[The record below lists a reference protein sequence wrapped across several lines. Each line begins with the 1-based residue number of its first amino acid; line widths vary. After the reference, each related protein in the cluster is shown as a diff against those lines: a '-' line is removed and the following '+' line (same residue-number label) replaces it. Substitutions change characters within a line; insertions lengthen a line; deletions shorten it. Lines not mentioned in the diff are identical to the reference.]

1 VRLYPSYA
9 NFILCRVA
17 GRDARGLKETL
28 AARGVL
34 IRHYN
39 SPGLADHV
47 RFSVGTP
54 EQTDQLVTELRKV

>member
-1 VRLYPSYA
+1 MA
-9 NFILCRVA
+9 
-17 GRDARGLKETL
+17 E
-28 AARGVL
+28 RGVL

-54 EQTDQLVTELRKV
+54 EQTERLVAELRKV